1 MSDGIAVANV
11 AATVW
16 IAEVTDKGNALLA
29 KLAAGNTLEIIE
41 AVSGSG
47 AVDTTTLAQQ
57 TTVDT
62 PQQTVAIQPVAYPGE
77 KMCKLPITIRN
88 DGLKTSYT
96 CTNIG
101 VFANDPD
108 EGKILFFKAAAEGP
122 GTSIVSETLQPGYSA
137 DFDFYVSYGNAD
149 GVSVTVDPSNSVTQ
163 GAMENYVATELG
175 KLTPDSE
182 KHVAYAQRAGTA
194 DKTQAAL
201 TIRVNGGRT
210 EGSNAW
216 TFDGSTGR
224 TINITPDKIGAAPAV
239 ESTEYPGCYYRT
251 VDGETEWINPPMEK
265 ETEYRTTERWMGK
278 PVYTKTIFHQAA
290 VDAPQS
296 RYAEIG
302 GATRLWVD
310 SMWYTDDNVLMYE
323 ADRDGSTVSYSLDS
337 DASLSITITAAKAGR
352 TVYTVIK
359 YTK

>member
-1 MSDGIAVANV
+1 MSDGIATANV
-11 AATVW
+11 EATVW
-16 IAEVTDKGNALLA
+16 IAEVTDKGKALLA

-47 AVDTTTLAQQ
+47 TVDTTSLSQQ

-62 PQQTVAIQPVAYPGE
+62 PQQTVDIQPVAYPGE

-88 DGLKTSYT
+88 DGLATSYT

-163 GAMENYVATELG
+163 GAMENYVATELA
-175 KLTPDSE
+175 KLTPDNE
-182 KHVAYAQRAGTA
+182 KHVAYAQRAGEA
-194 DKTQAAL
+194 DQTKSAL
-201 TIRVNGGRT
+201 TIRVNGGRN
-210 EGSNAW
+210 EGTDMW

-224 TINITPDKIGAAPAV
+224 SINLSHAKLGVAPAV

-251 VDGETEWINPPMEK
+251 VDGETEWINPPMNSDV
-265 ETEYRTTERWMGK
+265 EYRTTERFHGQ
-278 PVYTKTIFHQAA
+278 PVYTKQIVMNFSGGTN
-290 VDAPQS
+290 PQTA
-296 RYAEIG
+296 YIY
-302 GATRLWVD
+302 GATNLWVGYSRRTAGLGVWED
-310 SMWYTDDNVLMYE
+310 FLDATALTAPGPNTHCL
-323 ADRDGSTVSYSLDS
+323 TVTCNNS
-337 DASLSITITAAKAGR
+337 A
-352 TVYTVIK
+352 TVITQVK

>member
-11 AATVW
+11 DATEW

-29 KLAAGNTLEIIE
+29 KLAEGSTLEITR

-47 AVDTTTLAQQ
+47 TVDTTSLAQQ

-62 PQQTVAIQPVAYPGE
+62 PQQTVTFQPVAYPE
-77 KMCKLPITIRN
+77 AHMCKLPITIRN
-88 DGLKTSYT
+88 DGLATSYI

-108 EGKILFFKAAAEGP
+108 EGEILLFKAAAVGP
-122 GTSIVSETLQPGYSA
+122 GTSIVSEALQPGYSA
-137 DFDFYVSYGNAD
+137 DFFFYIGFGNAD
-149 GVSVTVDPSNSVTQ
+149 GVSVTIDPSNSVTQ
-163 GAMENYVATELG
+163 EGLENYVATELG

-182 KHVAYAQRAGTA
+182 KYVAYAQRAGTA
-194 DKTQAAL
+194 DKVQSSI

-210 EGSNAW
+210 EGSDMW

-251 VDGETEWINPPMEK
+251 VGGETEWINPPMVSN
-265 ETEYRTTERWMGK
+265 TPYRTTERHRGL
-278 PVYTKTIFHQAA
+278 PVYTALFESTIN
-290 VDAPQS
+290 PGSS
-296 RYAEIG
+296 RSPTLS
-302 GATRLWVD
+302 GATQIID
-310 SMWYTDDNVLMYE
+310 SSIRVGIYGEDADKFGITTSWDQSTDERMELTISLPSS
-323 ADRDGSTVSYSLDS
+323 ASKSVSV
-337 DASLSITITAAKAGR
+337 ITIL
-352 TVYTVIK
+352 K
-359 YTK
+359 YTKQ

>member
-1 MSDGIAVANV
+1 MSDGIAVASV
-11 AATVW
+11 DATVW

-29 KLAAGNTLEIIE
+29 KLAEGNTLEIIE

-47 AVDTTTLAQQ
+47 TVDTTLLKQQ

-62 PQQTVAIQPVAYPGE
+62 PQQTVDIQPVAYPGE

-88 DGLKTSYT
+88 DGLATSYT

-108 EGKILFFKAAAEGP
+108 EGKILFFKAAAVGP

-163 GAMENYVATELG
+163 EGLENYVATELG

-194 DKTQAAL
+194 DKTQSAI

-210 EGSNAW
+210 EGSDMW

-251 VDGETEWINPPMEK
+251 VGGETEWINPPMVSGV
-265 ETEYRTTERWMGK
+265 EYRTTERYNGM
-278 PVYTKTIFHQAA
+278 PVYARLMVGESLLNKNEETFTLISGTTILDVQGTL
-290 VDAPQS
+290 S
-296 RYAEIG
+296 
-302 GATRLWVD
+302 
-310 SMWYTDDNVLMYE
+310 
-323 ADRDGSTVSYSLDS
+323 DGRILPH
-337 DASLSITITAAKAGR
+337 ITADYSVYM
-352 TVYTVIK
+352 TVAANTINVALYTGTFKTDVTPSVLVR